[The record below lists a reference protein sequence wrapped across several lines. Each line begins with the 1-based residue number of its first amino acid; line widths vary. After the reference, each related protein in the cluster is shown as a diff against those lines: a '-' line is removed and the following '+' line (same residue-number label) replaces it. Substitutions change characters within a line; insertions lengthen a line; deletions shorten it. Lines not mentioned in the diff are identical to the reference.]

1 MDLVSFQP
9 LFWLLCLIP
18 LSVVLRFSMV
28 DRPALLKWIALGLR
42 VLAILLL
49 ILAICRPFVGT
60 QSDDLHLVFVLDVA
74 ESVGS
79 GAVRGLLDTA
89 TGLGMTLARLPKMT
103 EFQQDARGPVSF
115 HGAGL
120 DIRPVDMEDLLGRPQ
135 KVLDRDA
142 ASNLI
147 GGKRVLV
154 TRAGRRFGGELP
166 RQMPDLGPARS
177 APRPSRR

>member
-60 QSDDLHLVFVLDVA
+60 QSDDLHLVFLVDV
-74 ESVGS
+74 
-79 GAVRGLLDTA
+79 
-89 TGLGMTLARLPKMT
+89 
-103 EFQQDARGPVSF
+103 
-115 HGAGL
+115 
-120 DIRPVDMEDLLGRPQ
+120 
-135 KVLDRDA
+135 
-142 ASNLI
+142 
-147 GGKRVLV
+147 
-154 TRAGRRFGGELP
+154 
-166 RQMPDLGPARS
+166 
-177 APRPSRR
+177 